1 MTKLTRIPIAATAAW
16 IEAVEA
22 ADLRC
27 QCAETVKGHSHA
39 RTEGRCRTAQG
50 TAGGRLHLLEDGSVL
65 CHTCA
70 SHREK
75 TEQAATPD
83 PDPADLGQE
92 SLFDLTA

>member
-1 MTKLTRIPIAATAAW
+1 MTKLTRIPLAVTAAW

-27 QCAETVKGHSHA
+27 QCTTAVKGHTHS
-39 RTEGRCRTAQG
+39 RTEGRCRTVQNV
-50 TAGGRLHLLEDGSVL
+50 AGGRLHLLGDGAVM

-70 SHREK
+70 NHREK
-75 TEQAATPD
+75 TARDATPD
-83 PDPADLGQE
+83 PDPSDLGQE